1 MDDIA
6 AAQAQLGKAINRAR
20 AGEDRA
26 LAGRVRDEG
35 ERVVKLLYG
44 ALGMAKLHALNNRA
58 FDQPIA
64 DLTHALEVLLDLLG
78 AVHVLAVEE
87 QVYMNDIRIRLEGSD
102 IGEDFGAK
110 LRQHGV
116 GGLSFHGALSEAQ
129 FRALVATLA
138 REPDQAGRAE
148 LQTALREAGIDSV
161 DLSGIHHFRLAGE
174 EGGHTALDAAA
185 VSERGAALLDEVFEN
200 LAASRQP
207 NPLPTRRLVTG
218 LLDAGAATQW
228 VVVEPEGV
236 SPYAAHNLRVCNLA
250 LLLGNALGLSPGVM
264 QDLGVA
270 ALFHD
275 AGYALCSVS
284 PEQPLSGEAAFDL
297 HPLLAVRVLLRQ
309 RGFHEA
315 KIRRVMTALDHH
327 RRYDDSRGMPSLFG
341 RIVAVAEDYDILTQP
356 RAGGVSPRR
365 ALSLMTGAA
374 GSAYDPVLLPLFVN
388 VMGAYPRQTRLRLS
402 DGRVG
407 SVVSLARAKESF
419 ARPVVRVE
427 RLADGR
433 AVPEETLVDLAQ
445 ETSLRIATVLDE
457 AASAPVEPDV
467 ATLKVVA
474 DARRAAERVGASR
487 IRPAGATAAPAPQVL
502 PSAGAIAQPGL
513 PLAEGA
519 LPEVLRDLFL
529 GRKSGTLHLFRRA
542 KHLTLLL
549 WEGNAI
555 HATSNTP
562 EDHLG
567 AVAVRE
573 GLMSQ
578 TDLNRANDAPAR
590 QEKRLGFVLREMGI
604 MDDAQVG
611 DALTVHAREVILQ
624 AFTWTEGSYRF
635 EEHALAPELI
645 ANPPLRL
652 STPDLILD
660 AVKRLTDPDVV
671 RYHLGDVDRAARPSA
686 HPRVKAMS
694 VGLTPL
700 DGYVLSR
707 VDGRTSVRELMRIV
721 PGDRLAIMQSLFGLL
736 CVGLIEYLPADATPQ
751 RPGPSR

>member
-35 ERVVKLLYG
+35 ERLVKLLYG

-110 LRQHGV
+110 LRQHGI

-148 LQTALREAGIDSV
+148 LQAALREAGIDSV

-174 EGGHTALDAAA
+174 EGGHTALDAAT

-228 VVVEPEGV
+228 VVVEPEGI

-275 AGYALCSVS
+275 AGYALCSAL
-284 PEQPLSGEAAFDL
+284 PEQSISGEAAFEL

-327 RRYDDSRGMPSLFG
+327 RRYDDSRGMPALFG
-341 RIVAVAEDYDILTQP
+341 RIVAVAEDYDTLTQP

-365 ALSLMTGAA
+365 ALSLMAGAA
-374 GSAYDPVLLPLFVN
+374 GSAYDPVLLALFVN

-402 DGRVG
+402 DGRIG
-407 SVVSLARAKESF
+407 GVVSLARAKESF
-419 ARPVVRVE
+419 ARPIVRVE

-433 AVPEETLVDLAQ
+433 AAPEETLVDLAN
-445 ETSLRIATVLDE
+445 EPGLGIATVLGD
-457 AASAPVEPDV
+457 AASAPVEPDL

-487 IRPAGATAAPAPQVL
+487 ARPAPAAAGPAPQTPPGAGAT
-502 PSAGAIAQPGL
+502 SQPGL
-513 PLAEGA
+513 SLAEGA
-519 LPEVLRDLFL
+519 LPVVLRDLFL
-529 GRKSGTLHLFRRA
+529 GKKSGTLHLFRQA
-542 KHLTLLL
+542 KHMTLLI
-549 WEGNAI
+549 WEGNTI
-555 HATSNTP
+555 HAASNAP

-567 AVAVRE
+567 PVAVRE
-573 GLMSQ
+573 GLM
-578 TDLNRANDAPAR
+578 
-590 QEKRLGFVLREMGI
+590 
-604 MDDAQVG
+604 G

-635 EEHALAPELI
+635 EEQALAQELI
-645 ANPPLRL
+645 ANAPLRL

-707 VDGRTSVRELMRIV
+707 VDGRTTVRELMRIV

-736 CVGLIEYLPADATPQ
+736 CVGLIEYLPAAATPQ
-751 RPGPSR
+751 RPGHSR